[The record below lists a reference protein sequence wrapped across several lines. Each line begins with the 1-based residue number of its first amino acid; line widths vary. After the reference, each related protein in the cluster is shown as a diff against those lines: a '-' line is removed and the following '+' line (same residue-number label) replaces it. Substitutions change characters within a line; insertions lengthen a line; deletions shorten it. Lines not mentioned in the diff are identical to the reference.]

1 MEGFIK
7 EILKFLKKGLDENL
21 ADRVRSLDALKFK
34 PPSDTRLP
42 FWSTTAQAPTRDQGY
57 TIAARLFPQVRI
69 EESVFFKGERVPT
82 KEDRAQASDLDIVAV
97 YSQPAQSAGN
107 VFVETR

>member
-42 FWSTTAQAPTRDQGY
+42 FWSTTEKSSFSKIA
-57 TIAARLFPQVRI
+57 TISFP
-69 EESVFFKGERVPT
+69 ERT
-82 KEDRAQASDLDIVAV
+82 FNLGMRADFELKIREDGRFWS
-97 YSQPAQSAGN
+97 
-107 VFVETR
+107 